1 MGSAE
6 LPPELWAGWVA
17 AGVGEVPSEPLAI
30 TARLGVGV
38 ITGNSLP
45 MFSAGTVEVEA
56 AATVGLGAAI
66 GVPTGV
72 DGWATAVA
80 AGKAAD
86 RDGAGDADPPAALV
100 EAAVTV
106 TTPVAC
112 ALVAGFVAASAEAVR
127 LTHAAPLDGV
137 PIPALRVNND
147 GVTSV
152 PSDPSWHESVPSP
165 LGQKPVKVTLPADAD
180 RVTVTS
186 GAAPF
191 NAWTCTVKWAT
202 WPRTTLL
209 LDG

>member
-1 MGSAE
+1 MASAE
-6 LPPELWAGWVA
+6 LPPELWAGWAAAVA
-17 AGVGEVPSEPLAI
+17 DEVLSEPLAV

-56 AATVGLGAAI
+56 VAAVGLGAAI

-72 DGWATAVA
+72 DGWATTVA

-86 RDGAGDADPPAALV
+86 RDGAGDVDPLAALV

-112 ALVAGFVAASAEAVR
+112 ALVDGFVAALAEAVR

-152 PSDPSWHESVPSP
+152 PSDPSWHEVVPSP
-165 LGQKPVKVTLPADAD
+165 LGQKPVNVTLPADAAS
-180 RVTVTS
+180 VTDTS
-186 GAAPF
+186 GTGPF
-191 NAWTCTVKWAT
+191 RAWTCTVKLAT
-202 WPRTTLL
+202 
-209 LDG
+209 

>member
-1 MGSAE
+1 MASAE
-6 LPPELWAGWVA
+6 LPPELWAVWAAVA
-17 AGVGEVPSEPLAI
+17 DEVLSEPLAV

-45 MFSAGTVEVEA
+45 MFSAGTVEVA
-56 AATVGLGAAI
+56 AVGLGAAI

-72 DGWATAVA
+72 DGWATTVA

-86 RDGAGDADPPAALV
+86 RDGAGDVDPLAALV

-112 ALVAGFVAASAEAVR
+112 ALVDGFVAALAEAVR

-137 PIPALRVNND
+137 PIPALRVSND

-152 PSDPSWHESVPSP
+152 PSDPSWHEAVPSP
-165 LGQKPVKVTLPADAD
+165 LGQ
-180 RVTVTS
+180 
-186 GAAPF
+186 
-191 NAWTCTVKWAT
+191 
-202 WPRTTLL
+202 
-209 LDG
+209 